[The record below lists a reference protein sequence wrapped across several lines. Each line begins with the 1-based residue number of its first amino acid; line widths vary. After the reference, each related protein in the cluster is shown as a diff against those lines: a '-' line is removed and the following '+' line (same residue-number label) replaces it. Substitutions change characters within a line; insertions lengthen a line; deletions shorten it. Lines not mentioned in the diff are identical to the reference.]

1 MITFKLR
8 NTSFNNFR
16 YYKRIL
22 LLLIASLVLSCGS
35 DDVNNMEEP
44 INLPP
49 VINGEIDVSF
59 GIEGVTLNWNA
70 ATDPENDEI
79 TQYLIFGYS
88 RDIGSSNDYLSQFS
102 AVPTTTTYSKV
113 LPPDKSYKIEIK
125 AQDINGNISENPLVV
140 EFDYVNT
147 GPTAVTGINIIKD
160 ASNVTIN
167 WDPSTDPDNNTIEY
181 HIDWYEFNYQFTD
194 SPILKDNFI
203 TTNTSITLSNL
214 DQAIKYWVV
223 ITAVEQTPFAYESE
237 SIRSY
242 FAILPPGDTYFGD
255 IILRDQ
261 GDVDIF
267 EGHTYTTIE
276 GNISASPPGEGYGFH
291 VGITD
296 FSAFEGLQII
306 TGNLSFSKANNDYSH
321 GFVSFNG
328 FHDVHTI
335 GGSLSIGDTY
345 LENVTINSF
354 PIKNLSDFSSLLSV
368 GNLNLSSNIQGLT
381 GEFPLLETIHGDMNI
396 GGNGYAPWE
405 NIPPYEF
412 GFPSLETIE
421 GSLSIGANYHIIK
434 INHLENISTI
444 GENFTI
450 HHLGGVED
458 MSSLVTVGGNF
469 RIYGLYDVSTQNI
482 YPNLNDIGGDLKLEN
497 VDASGMFSLDN
508 LNSIGGSFI
517 YDNSNLTQQLNLTL
531 SLANLNTI
539 AEEIYIEGSLFNNLN
554 FLNGI
559 SSISDLTLIG
569 NTNLTDILSFNSLE
583 SLIIEDNDGLTSL
596 DFTNLSFLNSS
607 SFEVSI
613 HNNDALMTLELGN
626 SSAPNNSI
634 AQVKISENDVLS
646 SINGLNGF
654 NQFSS
659 LEIIENPLLVN
670 ISAFENLNIIENCLQ
685 IYNNDDLTNLN
696 FLSNLNTINC
706 GDVCL
711 EIFGNGSTSSTN
723 NLVIKGNFNLGDY
736 CGLTDFFTNNGLCF
750 EEYSILENGFNP
762 THLDIINGN
771 CSN

>member
-1 MITFKLR
+1 MESLKLKIMSFK
-8 NTSFNNFR
+8 NYR
-16 YYKRIL
+16 YVYRIL
-22 LLLIASLVLSCGS
+22 LLLIGSLVLSCGS
-35 DDVNNMEEP
+35 DDPNDMDEP
-44 INLPP
+44 INSPP
-49 VINGEIDVSF
+49 VINGQIAVSF
-59 GIEGVTLNWNA
+59 GVDGVTLNWDA

-79 TQYLIFGYS
+79 IYIISYRS
-88 RDIGSSNDYLSQFS
+88 REIGSTSDYGTALGGAAYTNSYS
-102 AVPTTTTYSKV
+102 TY
-113 LPPDKSYKIEIK
+113 LNNNRNYRFEII
-125 AQDINGNISENPLVV
+125 ARDEFDNESVNSISV

-147 GPTAVTGINIIKD
+147 GPTAVTGINITKD
-160 ASNVTIN
+160 ASNVTIS

-194 SPILKDNFI
+194 SPILKDNYI

-214 DQAIKYWVV
+214 DQSIKYWVV

-237 SIRSY
+237 STRSY

-255 IILRDQ
+255 IYLRDQ

-267 EGHTYTTIE
+267 EGHTYTTVD
-276 GNISASPPGEGYGFH
+276 GNIGAHPPGEGYGYH

-306 TGNLSFSKANNDYSH
+306 TGSLSFSKANNDFSH

-335 GGSLSIGDTY
+335 GGSLSISDTY
-345 LENVTINSF
+345 LENVSANSF

-368 GNLNLSSNIQGLT
+368 GNLNLSSNLQGLT

-396 GGNGYAPWE
+396 GGNGYASWE
-405 NIPPYEF
+405 NVPPYEF

-421 GSLSIGANYHIIK
+421 GSLSIGANHSIIR
-434 INHLENISTI
+434 INHLENISAI
-444 GENFTI
+444 GENLTI

-458 MSSLVTVGGNF
+458 MSGLVSVGGNF
-469 RIYGLYDVSTQNI
+469 RIYGLYDVSTQNN
-482 YPNLNDIGGDLKLEN
+482 YPNLNNIGGDLKLEN
-497 VDASGMFSLDN
+497 VDASGIFNLDN
-508 LNSIGGSFI
+508 LESIGGSFI

-531 SLANLNTI
+531 SLASLNTVV
-539 AEEIYIEGSLFNNLN
+539 EEIYIEGSLFNNLN

-559 SSISDLTLIG
+559 SSISSLTLI
-569 NTNLTDILSFNSLE
+569 NNANLTDILSFNSLE
-583 SLIIEDNDGLTSL
+583 SLIIENNDSLTSL
-596 DFTNLSFLNSS
+596 DFTNLSFLNN
-607 SFEVSI
+607 SFFNVSI
-613 HNNDALMTLELGN
+613 HGNDALVTLEFGN
-626 SSAPNNSI
+626 SAAPNNTM
-634 AQVKISENDVLS
+634 AQLKISENSVLTN
-646 SINGLNGF
+646 INGLNGF

-659 LEIIENPLLVN
+659 LEIVDNPLLVN
-670 ISAFENLNIIENCLQ
+670 ISAFENLNSIENCLQ

-706 GDVCL
+706 GDACL
-711 EIFGNGSTSSTN
+711 EIFSNGSTSSTN
-723 NLVIKGNFNLGDY
+723 NLVIKGNYNLGDY

-750 EEYSILENGFNP
+750 EEYSILDNGYNP
-762 THLDIINGN
+762 SHLGIINGN